1 MKTSSAVSFFQA
13 AFFSLRLFSTPSQV
27 TYKVVQQVPE
37 NHTLGVIVDNDKLYP
52 LSAADSISTLYHTG
66 EAPRPI
72 LGYRYAIIDKNRAII
87 IEQENFLRNPVI
99 EDSTLNEYYNRAWN
113 MMPVEKLPVIMEPL
127 PILNR
132 IRSDLHLE
140 GQIPTIHITGNQT
153 AIDIIHHNAR
163 EDIRV
168 PNIKMTYISPHE
180 VKIFDNITLS
190 IAGHSTRSQ
199 KKLSYKFKIPKKQD
213 LFGYRRFKLRSMA
226 TDPSYMRDQL
236 SSDIAESIGIPTT
249 QYSYVRVFINDKA
262 VGLFGLA
269 EMFKNP
275 WIRNVFAKG
284 DKKFRQGALYVADVS
299 AGREGGPQGPGGPGG
314 PRAPGG
320 PGGGG
325 PGHDGPRPDLSYLG
339 DNVTIY
345 SIKYPAKENP
355 SKGKANHT
363 RIMDLINFISVQ
375 PTSDGSNTFAPLWNN
390 KADVDSFL
398 RGLAME
404 IVTSNADGYLTMGN
418 NYILYDDLEHERI
431 LFSGQD
437 FDLSMGS
444 TIFNATLMNGGNYTQ
459 FPGFLTRPLAPALLA
474 IPAFKE
480 EFEKLLLNFTKY
492 LVNPEVLNPRVEQL
506 YKMLEQDVAWDKVLP
521 RMNTGERSWVAG
533 ELTNSTLENKGF
545 IGADD
550 IPFDLGVNGPTNVS
564 SKMGLKEWISL
575 RSANLINF
583 LQTQN

>member
-1 MKTSSAVSFFQA
+1 M
-13 AFFSLRLFSTPSQV
+13 
-27 TYKVVQQVPE
+27 
-37 NHTLGVIVDNDKLYP
+37 
-52 LSAADSISTLYHTG
+52 
-66 EAPRPI
+66 
-72 LGYRYAIIDKNRAII
+72 
-87 IEQENFLRNPVI
+87 
-99 EDSTLNEYYNRAWN
+99 
-113 MMPVEKLPVIMEPL
+113 
-127 PILNR
+127 
-132 IRSDLHLE
+132 HL
-140 GQIPTIHITGNQT
+140 I
-153 AIDIIHHNAR
+153 
-163 EDIRV
+163 
-168 PNIKMTYISPHE
+168 ISPHQ
-180 VKIFDNITLS
+180 VKTFDDVTLS

-213 LFGYRRFKLRSMA
+213 LFDFRRFKLRSMA

-262 VGLFGLA
+262 IGLFGLA

-275 WIRNVFAKG
+275 WIRNVFANG
-284 DKKFRQGALYVADVS
+284 DKKFKQGALYVADVS

-314 PRAPGG
+314 PSGPGGPGG

-325 PGHDGPRPDLSYLG
+325 PGHGGPRPDLSYLG
-339 DNVTIY
+339 DNVTVY

-363 RIMDLINFISVQ
+363 RIMDLTKFISEQ
-375 PTSDGSNTFAPLWNN
+375 PTSDGSDVSIPLWHE
-390 KADVDSFL
+390 KADVSSFL

-418 NYILYDDLEHERI
+418 NYILYDDLEHKRI

-444 TIFNATLMNGGNYTQ
+444 TIFNATLMNGGNYTE
-459 FPGFLTRPLAPALLA
+459 FPGFSTRPLAPALLA
-474 IPAFKE
+474 VPAFKQ
-480 EFEKLLLNFTKY
+480 EFEKLLFNFTKY

-506 YKMLEQDVAWDKVLP
+506 YKMLEQDVAWDKSLP
-521 RMNTGERSWVAG
+521 RMNTGGRSWRASG
-533 ELTNSTLENKGF
+533 STNSTLENKGF
-545 IGADD
+545 VGADD

-575 RSANLINF
+575 RSDNLINF
-583 LQTQN
+583 LQAQN